1 MTYPSDIKP
10 IASLW
15 SYATSMHHR
24 HSPAVMANESLMGD
38 YYHDYDEN
46 KTNYDY
52 DYYDN
57 ETEGRL
63 QELPHT
69 HWILPTLYSIFF
81 LVGFFGNMVVIT
93 VVSKRSSRRAD
104 TFILNLAVSDLL
116 FVLTLP
122 LWASALAQGRHWI
135 FGAFLCQASVFVI
148 AVTRCASSLLM
159 AVMSVD
165 RYVAVIKGK
174 KMHPLRTRSCSIGTC
189 CGIWGTSILVGCPTL
204 VSRHLNPSNPAC
216 EDSESSFSLGFKM
229 VVIFLTFVLPFA
241 VVLFCYC
248 RMAKY
253 LWNYFGKQVRAM
265 RSTVKPRRG
274 HSWLRIVSCVVGAFC
289 FSWLPYNTVNTVLV
303 ISNLGIDISFT
314 TKGAL
319 EQALSVTAALAFAN
333 SCSNPLIYA
342 LLDAGFRRRAH
353 LSMPGLF
360 SKCRSM
366 VPMPSWTVPTTSMS
380 MESTSTY
387 TVN

>member
-1 MTYPSDIKP
+1 
-10 IASLW
+10 
-15 SYATSMHHR
+15 
-24 HSPAVMANESLMGD
+24 MANESLMVDYFDYDD
-38 YYHDYDEN
+38 YYG
-46 KTNYDY
+46 
-52 DYYDN
+52 N
-57 ETEGRL
+57 ETEWPL
-63 QELPHT
+63 QELSHAR
-69 HWILPTLYSIFF
+69 WILPTLYSIFF

-122 LWASALAQGRHWI
+122 LWASALAQGGLWP
-135 FGAFLCQASVFVI
+135 FGAFLCKTSGFVI
-148 AVTRCASSLLM
+148 AVTRCASSWLM

-165 RYVAVIKGK
+165 RYVTVIKGK

-189 CGIWGTSILVGCPTL
+189 CGIWGTSILVGCPAL
-204 VSRHLNPSNPAC
+204 VSRHLETCSSKC
-216 EDSESSFSLGFKM
+216 VDSDGSSFSLGFKM

-265 RSTVKPRRG
+265 TSAGKPRRG

-289 FSWLPYNTVNTVLV
+289 LSWLPYNTLNTVEV
-303 ISNLGIDISFT
+303 ISKLGIDIPYT
-314 TKGAL
+314 MDEAID
-319 EQALSVTAALAFAN
+319 QALSATAALAFAN

-342 LLDAGFRRRAH
+342 LLDAGFRRHAH

-360 SKCRSM
+360 YKCRSM
-366 VPMPSWTVPTTSMS
+366 VPMPSWTMPTTSMS

-387 TVN
+387 TGN

>member
-1 MTYPSDIKP
+1 
-10 IASLW
+10 
-15 SYATSMHHR
+15 MHHR

-204 VSRHLNPSNPAC
+204 VIGILTLAILPVRTPSH
-216 EDSESSFSLGFKM
+216 
-229 VVIFLTFVLPFA
+229 
-241 VVLFCYC
+241 
-248 RMAKY
+248 
-253 LWNYFGKQVRAM
+253 
-265 RSTVKPRRG
+265 RSV
-274 HSWLRIVSCVVGAFC
+274 
-289 FSWLPYNTVNTVLV
+289 
-303 ISNLGIDISFT
+303 
-314 TKGAL
+314 
-319 EQALSVTAALAFAN
+319 
-333 SCSNPLIYA
+333 
-342 LLDAGFRRRAH
+342 
-353 LSMPGLF
+353 
-360 SKCRSM
+360 
-366 VPMPSWTVPTTSMS
+366 
-380 MESTSTY
+380 
-387 TVN
+387 